1 MLDLLE
7 IVADPNRR
15 KILRLLAKSEQS
27 VTVLS
32 QEFDISR
39 SAISQQLLLLAEA
52 GLVSARKEGRNR
64 IYKIEPYGM
73 VKLRQFFLDQFWS
86 QEIDSLVHDAQ
97 NYLENKKSKTSKT
110 ITRKGSR

>member
-7 IVADPNRR
+7 VVADPNRR

-32 QEFDISR
+32 ESFDISR
-39 SAISQQLLLLAEA
+39 SAISQQLILLAEA

-64 IYKIEPYGM
+64 IYKIEPFGM

-86 QEIDSLVHDAQ
+86 SEIDSLVQDAQ
-97 NYLENKKSKTSKT
+97 SYLDVKKTSSKKT
-110 ITRKGSR
+110 IIR